1 MVIIFDGYKR
11 RDEILNSLKPRID
24 YLLNKKVKPKLAIV
38 NIGRNP
44 ASISYIKMKIQA
56 LKKMNLDYEFLNF
69 ESIEENEIIEV
80 IKKLNENPAIN
91 GILIQMPLPQNL
103 DQKKVLNSIHP
114 LKDVD
119 CLTETNLGKLMH
131 KDEILA
137 PCTPKGILD
146 ILESSN
152 IALEGKEVVIIN
164 NSVLIGKPLSIMLT
178 NRFATVTICHIK
190 TKDIKEHTKRADI
203 VITATGVPN
212 LIRNEHIEEGVVLID
227 AGFSK
232 VNDKSVGDVD
242 FDNVKDKCSLI
253 TPTPGGVGPM
263 TVAMLVNN
271 LIVCT
276 ELQIGII

>member
-1 MVIIFDGYKR
+1 
-11 RDEILNSLKPRID
+11 
-24 YLLNKKVKPKLAIV
+24 
-38 NIGRNP
+38 
-44 ASISYIKMKIQA
+44 IKMKIQA